1 MFRLVRKHT
10 RDALV
15 HAGFSR
21 GNRCAMKNAT
31 QWGKGGGG
39 TRAYKNRQMDRGFVL
54 FPRHFKRRNTSSSIV
69 ARIGIFPRFFC
80 RQIIESSI
88 VNERE
93 RSFSRIVGLS
103 FINVKNNVALSF
115 SILEIVVSF
124 DLIKIPPI
132 INSSIFLKMI
142 ILQQRLFLFI

>member
-1 MFRLVRKHT
+1 
-10 RDALV
+10 
-15 HAGFSR
+15 
-21 GNRCAMKNAT
+21 
-31 QWGKGGGG
+31 
-39 TRAYKNRQMDRGFVL
+39 MDRGFVL

-69 ARIGIFPRFFC
+69 ARIGIFPRFFFFP

-93 RSFSRIVGLS
+93 RSSSRIVGLS

-142 ILQQRLFLFI
+142 ILQQRLFLLFDAFDISMK